1 VSGKLRG
8 LKNALWKKA
17 ANWADRVITISEY
30 SKLELSHWCDIPLNR
45 IKVIPLAV
53 DERWYNDVAP
63 VRLAKVRDEYKLP
76 PSFFV
81 SVGTLQPRKNLAAT
95 IHAHRSLTPAER
107 LQHPLVIIGRAG
119 WKCEDVIELIEQDSA
134 SGAIRW
140 LKHVP
145 ADDLLP
151 VVKMARAMLF
161 TSLAEGFGLPV
172 LEAFAAQVPVITSN
186 TTSIPEVAGE
196 AALLIDPTDIAAMAT
211 AMRRVVA
218 DDALHHEL
226 RQLGLA
232 RARQFS
238 WDTCASS
245 TLDVYNQV
253 LGRTPQ
259 GQK

>member
-1 VSGKLRG
+1 
-8 LKNALWKKA
+8 
-17 ANWADRVITISEY
+17 
-30 SKLELSHWCDIPLNR
+30 
-45 IKVIPLAV
+45 
-53 DERWYNDVAP
+53 
-63 VRLAKVRDEYKLP
+63 
-76 PSFFV
+76 
-81 SVGTLQPRKNLAAT
+81 
-95 IHAHRSLTPAER
+95 
-107 LQHPLVIIGRAG
+107 
-119 WKCEDVIELIEQDSA
+119 
-134 SGAIRW
+134 
-140 LKHVP
+140 
-145 ADDLLP
+145 
-151 VVKMARAMLF
+151 MARAMLF

>member
-1 VSGKLRG
+1 M
-8 LKNALWKKA
+8 
-17 ANWADRVITISEY
+17 
-30 SKLELSHWCDIPLNR
+30 
-45 IKVIPLAV
+45 
-53 DERWYNDVAP
+53 
-63 VRLAKVRDEYKLP
+63 RLAKVRDEYKLP

-119 WKCEDVIELIEQDSA
+119 WKCEDVIELIEQDRA

-186 TTSIPEVAGE
+186 TTSLPEVTGD
-196 AALLIDPTDIAAMAT
+196 AAIMIDPTDIAAMAT
-211 AMRRVVA
+211 AMRSIVGDDSLHA
-218 DDALHHEL
+218 DL
-226 RQLGLA
+226 RQRGLA
-232 RARQFS
+232 RAQCFS
-238 WDTCASS
+238 WDTCAQQ
-245 TLDVYNQV
+245 TLAVYSQT
-253 LGRTPQ
+253 LKR
-259 GQK
+259 